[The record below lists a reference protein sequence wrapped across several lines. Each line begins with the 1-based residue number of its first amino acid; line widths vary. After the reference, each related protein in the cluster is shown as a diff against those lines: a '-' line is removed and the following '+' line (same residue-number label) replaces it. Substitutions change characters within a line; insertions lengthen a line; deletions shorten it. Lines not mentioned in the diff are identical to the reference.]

1 MKNIRLAQG
10 LDKDIEDI
18 SNLIYETEM
27 HPEYEWGKGTEVEM
41 RKRLIEMLKE
51 KDNRFALDNI
61 IVCKENEN
69 FIGILLSAEGKK
81 IKPLTFKS
89 DIKLLPMQCNLVEK
103 VKYAVFNIVGGYLFY
118 KECNKDEYYLS
129 NIAVKP
135 EYRGKGYG
143 NMLMEAGDNIARE
156 KGYKK
161 ISLNANNEKLV
172 KLYEKFGFNLEEN
185 SDMKMIKII

>member
-1 MKNIRLAQG
+1 MKNVRLAKG

-89 DIKLLPMQCNLVEK
+89 DIKLLPMQCNLIEK

-185 SDMKMIKII
+185 SDMKMVKII